1 MQRTVSTTLRAGL
14 AGLALL
20 ALPYAQV
27 QAQAP
32 APAKGVELLVKHMTV
47 STGADGVKRSTEFS
61 ERLTRTSDAVWV
73 SGVLPPAAHSDHDH
87 AKGGDEHKHLDTVS
101 SPRWISRA
109 ANGDLALKLVPRGER
124 MLVNVTPVDYGN
136 VGFDGSWTAAWSLI
150 DPAVLKRMKTV
161 KTSGDLTTYT
171 LAEKGRNLTVV
182 WNAKL
187 QLPERVESSDANS
200 RRETLVQVLG
210 TPKSLPWEK
219 LQGFMQK
226 DYSDYLD

>member
-1 MQRTVSTTLRAGL
+1 M
-14 AGLALL
+14 L

-27 QAQAP
+27 QAQTQTQIRGEAQ
-32 APAKGVELLVKHMTV
+32 GVELLVKHLTV

-61 ERLTRTSDAVWV
+61 ERLTRTPNAVWL
-73 SGVLPPAAHSDHDH
+73 SRVLLPAAHSDHDH
-87 AKGGDEHKHLDTVS
+87 AKGGDEHKHLDTATA
-101 SPRWISRA
+101 PRWISRA
-109 ANGDLALKLVPRGER
+109 ANGDLTLKLVPRGER
-124 MLVNVTPVDYGN
+124 MLVNVSPVDYNN
-136 VGFDGSWTAAWSLI
+136 VGFDGSWTAAWSLM

-171 LAEKGRNLTVV
+171 LAEKGRNLKVV
-182 WNAKL
+182 WNTKL
-187 QLPERVESSDANS
+187 QIPERVESSDANS